1 MTEWINC
8 GERDCSA
15 AMRRTASSIPEGG
28 ATGNGPGEAS
38 TTCGGTTAPATL
50 TSVTDFG
57 LTTTLL
63 TNFPVRRSGRT
74 TLVIRSEQRSL
85 PDWSSDVCS
94 SDLTCGGTTAP
105 ATLTSVTDFGLTTTL
120 LTNFPVRR
128 SGRTT
133 LVI

>member
-50 TSVTDFG
+50 TSVTGLG

-63 TNFPVRRSGRT
+63 TSFPVRRSGRT
-74 TLVIRSEQRSL
+74 TLVTRCGTPRPA
-85 PDWSSDVCS
+85 PDS
-94 SDLTCGGTTAP
+94 TPAAKP
-105 ATLTSVTDFGLTTTL
+105 ATVSVKQNWRKMFPLILALKPALGTGLAANST
-120 LTNFPVRR
+120 VDRK
-128 SGRTT
+128 S
-133 LVI
+133 V

>member
-15 AMRRTASSIPEGG
+15 AMRRTASSMPEGG

-74 TLVIRSEQRSL
+74 TLVIRCGTPRSEEHTSELQSL
-85 PDWSSDVCS
+85 RHLVC
-94 SDLTCGGTTAP
+94 
-105 ATLTSVTDFGLTTTL
+105 
-120 LTNFPVRR
+120 
-128 SGRTT
+128 
-133 LVI
+133 